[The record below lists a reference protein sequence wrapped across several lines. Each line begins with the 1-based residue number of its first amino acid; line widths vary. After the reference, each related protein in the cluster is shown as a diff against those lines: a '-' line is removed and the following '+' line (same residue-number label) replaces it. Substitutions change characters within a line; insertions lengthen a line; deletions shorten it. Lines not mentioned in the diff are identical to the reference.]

1 MRKGVTDKMKL
12 IQKKFKYH
20 RNSARW
26 TCTYI
31 NNISL
36 QLTSKIVTSY
46 LKHQTTDKLQ
56 QAQQILTVN
65 LLSYHWDLFLVIT
78 SNYNP
83 WVH

>member
-12 IQKKFKYH
+12 IQKKFNYH